1 MVMKWTQGCCSGRHR
16 DVEVDLTSVLKSSR
30 SGAYNG
36 AEMCLI
42 WALKWTTQAGEV
54 DLTGPEVDFTG
65 RWSGPHRALM
75 KDLASSPAIT
85 FPKCARNARNTSE
98 RTGTTFGYKSEK
110 QMLKETYT
118 FGRVLGHLLCLVLV
132 NTKQCRVSPSTSS
145 RCPGIGGV
153 GEAEASPLSP
163 PRTIQYPPRDIC
175 ALFAKRPKDKAKTSD
190 LHRDRPTTHMNRP
203 IGLMLK

>member
-110 QMLKETYT
+110 QMLKETCT

-132 NTKQCRVSPSTSS
+132 NTKQCRVKPLHLVTVSRHRRGRGSGSLPPFTPTDDTISPKGYL
-145 RCPGIGGV
+145 CPICKKAEGQ
-153 GEAEASPLSP
+153 GEDERPPQGSPDNP
-163 PRTIQYPPRDIC
+163 
-175 ALFAKRPKDKAKTSD
+175 
-190 LHRDRPTTHMNRP
+190 HE
-203 IGLMLK
+203 